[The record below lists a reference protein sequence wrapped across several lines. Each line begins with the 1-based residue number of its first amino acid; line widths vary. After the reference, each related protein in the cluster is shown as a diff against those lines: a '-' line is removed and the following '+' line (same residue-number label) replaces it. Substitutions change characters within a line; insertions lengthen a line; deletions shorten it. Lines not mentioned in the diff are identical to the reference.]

1 MRLLA
6 RSAMLASH
14 IRPGLIV
21 WKINRDESQHG
32 YASKTNWINKE
43 VVHLITITKKPTF
56 PN

>member
-1 MRLLA
+1 
-6 RSAMLASH
+6 MLASH

-32 YASKTNWINKE
+32 YAPKTNWINKE